1 MSDAFIY
8 TTNSQSRLELILA
21 QQLGLKTNLNDTNK
35 KIQQLKRNI
44 MILDNQ
50 NKSIKASNSNIMQGL
65 GLEYILLFLQLFLHF
80 LWEFG

>member
-50 NKSIKASNSNIMQGL
+50 NKSIKQPKRNIKQK
-65 GLEYILLFLQLFLHF
+65 INNVVSVF
-80 LWEFG
+80 

>member
-50 NKSIKASNSNIMQGL
+50 NKSIKASN
-65 GLEYILLFLQLFLHF
+65 
-80 LWEFG
+80 